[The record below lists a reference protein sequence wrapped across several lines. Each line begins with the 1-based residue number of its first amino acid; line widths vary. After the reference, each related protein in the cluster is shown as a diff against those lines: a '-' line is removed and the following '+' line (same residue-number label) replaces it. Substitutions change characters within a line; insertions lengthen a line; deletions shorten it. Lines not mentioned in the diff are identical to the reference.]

1 MARAASEELV
11 ALDDGARLWMVTEG
25 AGRPMVLC
33 HGGPGGT
40 DTLAPVAGMVSD
52 IAQAHR
58 YDQRACGRSGGG
70 PPFTMAR
77 WVADLDALRRHWGHR
92 RWVVAGHSFG
102 AGLALAYAIEHPGRT
117 EALVYLSCI
126 VRLDGHPDWH
136 EQYRRARLQRMPPP
150 VRRHYLGLRRR
161 RDEQPHPDPA
171 LQAQLRRLSG
181 PTDFADPD
189 QAGQLLELHEAEL
202 AAVNDQVNRELG
214 ADFDRL
220 FAMPSVRHRLRTLAV
235 PVLLIHGRLDP
246 RPLAAAWA
254 LAAELPHSRLEVLD
268 RVGHFP
274 HWEQPETLRPLL
286 REFLRSGV

>member
-1 MARAASEELV
+1 MAGAASEELV
-11 ALDDGARLWMVTEG
+11 ALDDGARLWTVTEG
-25 AGRPMVLC
+25 AARPMVLC

-52 IAQAHR
+52 MAQVHR
-58 YDQRACGRSGGG
+58 YDQRACGRSCGG

-102 AGLALAYAIEHPGRT
+102 TGLALAYAIE
-117 EALVYLSCI
+117 
-126 VRLDGHPDWH
+126 
-136 EQYRRARLQRMPPP
+136 
-150 VRRHYLGLRRR
+150 
-161 RDEQPHPDPA
+161 
-171 LQAQLRRLSG
+171 LQAQLRRLSER
-181 PTDFADPD
+181 TDFADPD

-202 AAVNDQVNRELG
+202 AAVNEQVNRELG
-214 ADFDRL
+214 ADFDRF

-235 PVLLIHGRLDP
+235 PALLIHGRLDP
-246 RPLAAAWA
+246 RPLAAARA

-274 HWEQPETLRPLL
+274 HWEQPKTLRPLL
-286 REFLRSGV
+286 RESLRSGL